1 MLGIPV
7 DIRNVPVGRF
17 YNTPRNS
24 RIGYAASVAFYGYA
38 HSRPRGLRC
47 PFRYS
52 HTVVFCTISCRIV
65 YILHDKMP
73 RSQAVLF
80 RTCRAADN
88 GPFKMRRIAHVY
100 GKATVSRIDA
110 GLFDY
115 AYVVAFYLPLA
126 DSDRNLHVSF
136 FNFVK
141 VDTYIKLLPVALF

>member
-1 MLGIPV
+1 M
-7 DIRNVPVGRF
+7 
-17 YNTPRNS
+17 
-24 RIGYAASVAFYGYA
+24 
-38 HSRPRGLRC
+38 
-47 PFRYS
+47 
-52 HTVVFCTISCRIV
+52 